1 MDIQFFHTF
10 LTVAKLGNMTQA
22 AEQLNFSQ
30 PTITGQIRALE
41 QHFGVLLFDRVGK
54 KLHITDAGRTL
65 AAYAEQLL
73 KSYGEA
79 HEALSAYPGNVSIG
93 VASAMVNHFL
103 PPLLREFSAQVPNS
117 TVTVELC
124 PHTPDVVKGILENR
138 FDLGFVQNQ
147 AASDSLSQF
156 EVLQDQLVWVV
167 HAKTRAKYNGSAA
180 IADYPLIAYKSGGL
194 FRSLYEKAL
203 GKNLRPAIV
212 YSDSEAAKN
221 AILQGLG
228 CGALPL
234 IMARPLLADGTLS
247 EFAAMPRLGFS
258 IWFIHH
264 RDKTLSRPARSFLDI
279 VRARS
284 PLG

>member
-10 LTVAKLGNMTQA
+10 LTVARLGNMTQA
-22 AEQLNFSQ
+22 AEQLSFSQ

-41 QHFGVLLFDRVGK
+41 QHFGVMLFDRVGK
-54 KLHITDAGRTL
+54 KLFITDAGRTL
-65 AAYAEQLL
+65 VAHAEQLL

-79 HEALSAYPGNVSIG
+79 QEALSAYPGNVHLG

-103 PPLLREFSAQVPNS
+103 PPLLQEFAAQIPNS

-124 PHTPDVVKGILENR
+124 PHTPDVVKGILDNR

-147 AASDSLSQF
+147 ISSDSLIQF
-156 EVLQDQLVWVV
+156 EVLKDQLVWVA
-167 HAKTRAKYNGSAA
+167 HRQTREKYHNSAA
-180 IADYPLIAYKSGGL
+180 IADYPLLAYKSGGL

-203 GKNLRPAIV
+203 GKKIRPAIV
-212 YSDSEAAKN
+212 YTDSEAIKN

-228 CGALPL
+228 AGALPH
-234 IMARPLLADGTLS
+234 IMAKPLLADGTLS
-247 EFAAMPRLGFS
+247 EFANMPRLGFS
-258 IWFIHH
+258 IWLIHH
-264 RDKTLSRPARSFLDI
+264 RDKTLSRPVRSFLRI
-279 VRARS
+279 VRDKT